1 MAEEFDFIVV
11 GAGSSGCVVANRLTA
26 DGRYRVLVLE
36 AGGEDKHRWVHM
48 PIGIGRMLTNP
59 KFVWPFST
67 DKERELKD
75 QDVYWPR
82 GRMLGGSSSVNGMI
96 YARGAAHRFD
106 DWRDGN
112 NPGWGYDDLL
122 PYFKKVEDRP
132 GGDPAWRGQG
142 GPLTVSDGG
151 YRDPLSRAF
160 LDAAVQAGTF
170 ENPDYNAER
179 FEGASWL
186 QFSIRNGRRCSA
198 AVAYLHPARS
208 RPNLVVRTNAL
219 ASRILFENKRAVGM
233 VYEKDGERRIAEARH
248 GVILS
253 AGPIVSPKLLELS
266 GVGDGEI
273 LKNFG
278 IDIVHHLPGVGE
290 NLQDHIQS
298 RMTYETNAKVTI
310 NDILN
315 SPVRGAMA
323 MLRYLIF
330 RDGLLSISAPTVQAI
345 MRSGDDVP
353 HPDVKLQIALVSG
366 KDRYARSKEIGV
378 DPFSGF
384 ALGIFQLYPE
394 SRGSLHI
401 KSTDPADPPQ
411 INANYLTHPTDVEVL
426 LRGMKMIRAIASQ
439 PAIAPFIVR
448 EVRPGPEVQSDEA
461 VMDYARQSAQTCWHP
476 ISTCRMGRGDMDVV
490 DAELRVHGV
499 ENLRVVDSSIMPNMP
514 SSNTNSASLVIGEK
528 AADLILS
535 GTA

>member
-1 MAEEFDFIVV
+1 
-11 GAGSSGCVVANRLTA
+11 
-26 DGRYRVLVLE
+26 
-36 AGGEDKHRWVHM
+36 M

-122 PYFKKVEDRP
+122 PYFKKIEDRP

-233 VYEKDGERRIAEARH
+233 VYEKDGERRIAEAT
-248 GVILS
+248 
-253 AGPIVSPKLLELS
+253 AELTAARAS
-266 GVGDGEI
+266 
-273 LKNFG
+273 L
-278 IDIVHHLPGVGE
+278 
-290 NLQDHIQS
+290 
-298 RMTYETNAKVTI
+298 
-310 NDILN
+310 
-315 SPVRGAMA
+315 
-323 MLRYLIF
+323 
-330 RDGLLSISAPTVQAI
+330 GLYNNEA
-345 MRSGDDVP
+345 DV
-353 HPDVKLQIALVSG
+353 DQLVS
-366 KDRYARSKEIGV
+366 A
-378 DPFSGF
+378 
-384 ALGIFQLYPE
+384 
-394 SRGSLHI
+394 
-401 KSTDPADPPQ
+401 
-411 INANYLTHPTDVEVL
+411 
-426 LRGMKMIRAIASQ
+426 IRK
-439 PAIAPFIVR
+439 
-448 EVRPGPEVQSDEA
+448 
-461 VMDYARQSAQTCWHP
+461 ARQIFS
-476 ISTCRMGRGDMDVV
+476 
-490 DAELRVHGV
+490 
-499 ENLRVVDSSIMPNMP
+499 
-514 SSNTNSASLVIGEK
+514 
-528 AADLILS
+528 
-535 GTA
+535 